1 MEVDQS
7 ATYAA
12 FTTGLPATVSA
23 VARGAATVA
32 APGSDNR
39 RDVIRHGR
47 HPSEPWSGRRPR
59 AARCGLLE
67 RAKLITER
75 ELEHYAAHRRLAT
88 SDGAGTA
95 VLPLG
100 VPSSFQAYDPH
111 PIVVRHASGSTMIDV
126 DDHEYVDYDMGFG
139 ALFAGHMNPAVR
151 AAVEAQLGDGSLYVT
166 PCELNAEVAELLRDR
181 YGLPMWRFT
190 NSGTEATMDAIRL
203 ARGATGRNRIAK
215 VEGGYH
221 GHHDEVMISMK
232 PPLELAGPPD
242 APNSVPGTEGIA
254 PDVVAATVVVPYND
268 LDALERVLRSGD
280 IACFI
285 VEPVM
290 ENIGICLPDEGYLQ
304 AVRELTSRA
313 RHRAHLRR
321 GQDRDHRRLRRR
333 HRPLRHRARSRHP
346 RQVDRRR
353 LPDRGVRRQAGDH
366 GSDHR
371 RPRAP
376 PRHVQR
382 QPAGDGGGQAT
393 LAEACDQQATD
404 EAIAR
409 NERLTAA
416 CQEVI
421 DAAGLPAHTVQ
432 FGAKGCVTWRRQ
444 RVRNYRDYRSGH
456 IELAFSQWIHGI
468 NRGILLPPG
477 LDEQWLISVMHDE
490 AAAMRY
496 ADVFGEF
503 AAELTA
509 SAFLILAC
517 QFDFCSPRTPGVAC
531 ETQDA
536 EMGVSRPRR
545 SRRSRRRRR

>member
-1 MEVDQS
+1 M
-7 ATYAA
+7 
-12 FTTGLPATVSA
+12 
-23 VARGAATVA
+23 AATHPKPGVA
-32 APGSDNR
+32 VDP
-39 RDVIRHGR
+39 
-47 HPSEPWSGRRPR
+47 EPLD
-59 AARCGLLE
+59 ARLLE

-75 ELEHYAAHRRLAT
+75 ELEQYKQRTTGSQRATERARR
-88 SDGAGTA
+88 

-126 DDHEYVDYDMGFG
+126 DGHEYIDYDMGFG

-151 AAVEAQLGDGSLYVT
+151 AAVEAQLVDGALYVT

-181 YGLPMWRFT
+181 YRLPLWRFT

-232 PPLELAGPPD
+232 PPLDLAGPPD
-242 APNSVPGTEGIA
+242 APNSVPGTEGIT

-285 VEPVM
+285 LEPVM

-304 AVRELTSRA
+304 AVRELTSQHGTVLIFDEVKTGITA
-313 RHRAHLRR
+313 GFGGATGHF
-321 GQDRDHRRLRRR
+321 GIE
-333 HRPLRHRARSRHP
+333 
-346 RQVDRRR
+346 
-353 LPDRGVRRQAGDH
+353 PDLVALAK
-366 GSDHR
+366 SI
-371 RPRAP
+371 
-376 PRHVQR
+376 
-382 QPAGDGGGQAT
+382 GGGFPIGAFGGKQEIMDLITAGRVLHLGTYNGNPLVMAAAKAT
-393 LAEACDQQATD
+393 LATACDQQATG

-409 NERLTAA
+409 NGRLVDA
-416 CQEVI
+416 CQSII
-421 DAAGLPAHTVQ
+421 DSAGLPAHTVR
-432 FGAKGCVTWRRQ
+432 FGAKGCVTWRRE

-477 LDEQWLISVMHDE
+477 LDEQWLVSVMHDE
-490 AAAMRY
+490 TAAMRY
-496 ADVFGEF
+496 ADVFAEF

-509 SAFLILAC
+509 
-517 QFDFCSPRTPGVAC
+517 
-531 ETQDA
+531 
-536 EMGVSRPRR
+536 
-545 SRRSRRRRR
+545 